1 MTWQEHTIKNVPQCD
16 TRPLEFSFTINHLQ
30 LCHLKLER
38 EMNEEKHVYYGHFKV
53 NDKSITIK
61 D

>member
-1 MTWQEHTIKNVPQCD
+1 MSPK
-16 TRPLEFSFTINHLQ
+16 
-30 LCHLKLER
+30 KLER